1 MSLKYQLKGVMMHN
15 KDGSFETQKSRGQ
28 TLLLSAQQLKEGGYQ
43 RLERPTQLKQKHVN
57 YLVSR
62 WQSEGLAASTIK
74 NRVSHLRW
82 LAQKIEKPTIV
93 KSNEELGIEKRVF
106 VTQENK
112 ATQLDGRE
120 QKIADER
127 IKDALRLQEAFG
139 LRREEALKF
148 KPELAA
154 RDENQVQLQAS
165 WCKGGRARTIP
176 IRNDEQRTLLEDIRS
191 KYPTG
196 SLIHSHMSYIDMR
209 NKYDNAVKAVGLGK
223 CHGLRHAYAQERY
236 RELTGRE
243 PSVCGGLTR
252 REMDSHQREQ
262 DFTVRLQIS
271 EELGHGRVDVVAQ
284 YIGA

>member
-43 RLERPTQLKQKHVN
+43 RLERPAQLKQKHMN

-62 WQSEGLAASTIK
+62 WQAEGLATSTIK
-74 NRVSHLRW
+74 NRVAHLRW
-82 LAQKIEKPTIV
+82 LAQKLEKPTIV
-93 KSNEELGIEKRVF
+93 RSNAELGIEKRTY

-112 ATQLDGRE
+112 AIQLNGRE

-127 IKDALRLQEAFG
+127 IRDALRLQEAFG

-154 RDENQVQLQAS
+154 RDQTCVQLQAS
-165 WCKGGRARTIP
+165 WCKGGRARTVP
-176 IRNDEQRTLLEDIRS
+176 IRNDDQRALLAEIRD

-196 SLIHSHMSYIDMR
+196 SLIHKDMTYKEMR
-209 NKYDNAVKAVGLGK
+209 DKYDNATKGAGLGK
-223 CHGLRHAYAQERY
+223 CHGLRHSYAQRRY
-236 RELTGRE
+236 EELSGQRC
-243 PSVCGGLTR
+243 SVQGGLTR
-252 REMDSHQREQ
+252 GEMTPEQREK
-262 DFTVRLQIS
+262 DFEIRLKIS

-284 YIGA
+284 YIGK

>member
-28 TLLLSAQQLKEGGYQ
+28 TLLLSAQQLKEGGYN
-43 RLERPTQLKQKHVN
+43 RLEKPQQLKQKHIN
-57 YLVSR
+57 YLVAR
-62 WQSEGLAASTIK
+62 WQSEGLATSTIK
-74 NRVSHLRW
+74 NRISHLRW

-93 KSNEELGIEKRVF
+93 LSNEQLNVEKRTY

-112 ATQLDGRE
+112 AMKLDGRE

-127 IKDALRLQEAFG
+127 IRDVLRLQQEFG

-154 RDENQVQLQAS
+154 RDDKVVKLQAS
-165 WCKGGRARTIP
+165 WCKGGRERTIP
-176 IRNDEQRTLLEDIRS
+176 ILKDSQRELLAELNA

-196 SLIHSHMSYIDMR
+196 SLIHKNVSYKKMR
-209 NKYDNAVKAVGLGK
+209 DKYDNAVKSVGLGK

-236 RELTGRE
+236 RDLTGRE
-243 PSVCGGLTR
+243 PSVRGGMSR
-252 REMDSHQREQ
+252 NEMTSEQREQ
-262 DFTVRLQIS
+262 DFAIRVQIS
-271 EELGHGRVDVVAQ
+271 RELGHGRIDVVAQ
-284 YIGA
+284 YIGK